1 MSGFSA
7 VLAAHAARYPRM
19 EARDWAKLAYQSQF
33 GPAHLLDRDPAAL
46 RADLEAEWAAVDAPP
61 PVPGPED
68 IGNGLCRF
76 HLEPGADRALA
87 APLLARLVLRT
98 AREHR
103 GTMAGLEVELAA
115 LEGRDIPGLA
125 DFLARW
131 RREGCPP
138 VRHSEAFRAAYRPHY
153 RLIRLSYGGY
163 FPALLALVRLI
174 GSGRPAVAAV
184 DGRCGSGKTS
194 FARLAEELLPCTVVH
209 MDDYYLPPD
218 RRAPNWEEIPGGNM
232 DLERFA
238 REVLAPARRGEA
250 VSYRPYRCR
259 TGTFAPARLL
269 PAPAPDSG
277 GGQLL
282 PPPGSPGPVRP
293 ARLPHLLPGGAA
305 PAAEGPGGGA
315 LLRLFR
321 ALDPPGGALPP
332 GLPPGGG
339 QPDGGHHPI
348 FLNLADPMTRRPL
361 RVSKS
366 LCQGKSA

>member
-269 PAPAPDSG
+269 PP
-277 GGQLL
+277 
-282 PPPGSPGPVRP
+282 
-293 ARLPHLLPGGAA
+293 
-305 PAAEGPGGGA
+305 
-315 LLRLFR
+315 
-321 ALDPPGGALPP
+321 
-332 GLPPGGG
+332 
-339 QPDGGHHPI
+339 
-348 FLNLADPMTRRPL
+348 RPL
-361 RVSKS
+361 TLVEGSYSLHPALRDRYDLRVFLTCSPEEQLRRLKAREGERFSAFSGRWIPLEERYRLACRPEADS
-366 LCQGKSA
+366 LTVDTTPFF

>member
-68 IGNGLCRF
+68 IGNGLCRS
-76 HLEPGADRALA
+76 HLEPGADQALA

-131 RREGCPP
+131 RREGCAP

-153 RLIRLSYGGY
+153 RLLRTPYGGF
-163 FPALLALVRLI
+163 FPALLALAGLAEA
-174 GSGRPAVAAV
+174 GRPAVAAV
-184 DGRCGSGKTS
+184 DGRSGSGKTS
-194 FARLAEELLPCTVVH
+194 FARLAAQLFPCTVVH

-218 RRAPNWEEIPGGNM
+218 RRAPDWEQIPGGNM
-232 DLERFA
+232 DLERFDA
-238 REVLAPARRGEA
+238 EVLTPARRGEA
-250 VSYRPYRCR
+250 IPCRPYRCR
-259 TGTFAPARLL
+259 IGTLEPLRLL
-269 PAPAPDSG
+269 PARP
-277 GGQLL
+277 LVL
-282 PPPGSPGPVRP
+282 VEGSYSLHPRLRARYDLRIFLTCSREEQT
-293 ARLPHLLPGGAA
+293 ARLTAREGEKFPALRDRWGPLEERYRLACRPEADSLLVDTTG
-305 PAAEGPGGGA
+305 
-315 LLRLFR
+315 F
-321 ALDPPGGALPP
+321 
-332 GLPPGGG
+332 
-339 QPDGGHHPI
+339 
-348 FLNLADPMTRRPL
+348 F
-361 RVSKS
+361 S
-366 LCQGKSA
+366 

>member
-76 HLEPGADRALA
+76 PLSPGADLTLA

-103 GTMAGLEVELAA
+103 GTMAGLEAELAA
-115 LEGRDIPGLA
+115 LEGRDIPGLG

-232 DLERFA
+232 DLERFE
-238 REVLAPARRGEA
+238 REVLLPARRGEA

-259 TGTFAPARLL
+259 TGTFAPPRLL
-269 PAPAPDSG
+269 PPRP
-277 GGQLL
+277 LTL
-282 PPPGSPGPVRP
+282 VEGSYSLHPRLR
-293 ARLPHLLPGGAA
+293 ARYD
-305 PAAEGPGGGA
+305 
-315 LLRLFR
+315 LR
-321 ALDPPGGALPP
+321 
-332 GLPPGGG
+332 
-339 QPDGGHHPI
+339 I
-348 FLNLADPMTRRPL
+348 FLTCSREEQTTRLTAREGENFPTFRDRWVPLEERYQLACRPEAD
-361 RVSKS
+361 S
-366 LCQGKSA
+366 LLVDTTGFFS